1 MSVVLFRP
9 DLVKST
15 RILSVNILDLVS
27 PRGGAV
33 FAFRLEDDNL
43 WEEIYREWEKLRRE
57 PEYRVVVSE
66 RIVYGEIVPPEG
78 DWRVVI
84 IGLSPEALNFLTLLI
99 HRRCNFGF
107 SDRRGSRVFFIGWP
121 CSRDRLRSLLDVFLS
136 TVGWKK

>member
-1 MSVVLFRP
+1 MSAVLFKP

-27 PRGGAV
+27 PRGGSV
-33 FAFRLEDDNL
+33 FAFRLEDDGF
-43 WEEIYREWEKLRRE
+43 WEEVYREWEKLRRG

-78 DWRVVI
+78 DWRLVI

-99 HRRCNFGF
+99 HKGCNFGF
-107 SDRRGSRVFFIGWP
+107 SDRKGTRVFFIGWP
-121 CSRDRLRSLLDVFLS
+121 CNAVRLRSLLNVFLS